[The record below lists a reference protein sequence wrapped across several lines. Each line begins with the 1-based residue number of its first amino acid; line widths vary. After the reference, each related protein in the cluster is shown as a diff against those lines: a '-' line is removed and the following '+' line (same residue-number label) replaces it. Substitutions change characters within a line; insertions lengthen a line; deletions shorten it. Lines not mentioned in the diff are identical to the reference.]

1 MKKSILFAALLA
13 LAIPSLHARTWTSA
27 DGSKTF
33 EGDLRSY
40 NPTTGEVTVLV
51 NGRATTFQ
59 ESVLSEADRTFL
71 KEEGANPT
79 SDSSDDP
86 SAALEGQKVGAQ
98 VLKAKLHRL
107 EGERYKRAEMA
118 KAPEYYIMYFSA
130 SW

>member
-13 LAIPSLHARTWTSA
+13 LTIPSLHARTWTSA

-40 NPTTGEVTVLV
+40 NPATGEVTVLI

-59 ESVLSEADRTFL
+59 ESVLSEADRAFL
-71 KEEGANPT
+71 KESGSNPA
-79 SDSSDDP
+79 SSSPDP
-86 SAALEGQKVGAQ
+86 SGALEKQKVGAQ

-107 EGERYKRAEMA
+107 DGERYKRADLA

>member
-40 NPTTGEVTVLV
+40 NPASGEVTVLI

-59 ESVLSEADRTFL
+59 ESVLSEADRAFL
-71 KEEGANPT
+71 KESGSNPAAT
-79 SDSSDDP
+79 GSDP
-86 SAALEGQKVGAQ
+86 SEALEKQKVGAQ
-98 VLKAKLHRL
+98 VMKAKLHRL
-107 EGERYKRAEMA
+107 DGERYKRAEMS

>member
-1 MKKSILFAALLA
+1 MKKTLLFAALLA
-13 LAIPSLHARTWTSA
+13 LAAPSLHARTWTSA

-40 NPTTGEVTVLV
+40 NPASGEVTVLI

-59 ESVLSEADRTFL
+59 EIVLSEADRAFL
-71 KEEGANPT
+71 KESGSNPT
-79 SDSSDDP
+79 SSSSDP
-86 SAALEGQKVGAQ
+86 SEALEKQKVGAQ

-107 EGERYKRAEMA
+107 EGERYKRAELA